1 MGIDAPGSIET
12 PTTVRRSVTAK
23 GSQRAINPASIS
35 KDESD
40 TEDEKQVVGRKIW
53 RIVPYVTRYWKQALG
68 GVLANIGARAF
79 DLIPFIAIGMAAD
92 YYQSKTFT
100 DSRVED
106 FVSSD
111 WIPSLG
117 PINSIEFGFG
127 LLILLSFTFLAVFQ
141 GLSNQLWQSTAY
153 KAQHDIRMDATNSLL
168 AMEASYFENRQ
179 SGNLM
184 SVLSADVA
192 QLEDIISDASTSMI
206 RIATTFGTAF
216 AIMFWMSSTLAL
228 ILFAPLVLIIP
239 MVVWFSTRVQRKY
252 RKQRES
258 TGGIVAILEN
268 VLSGITV
275 VQAYNAARFEG
286 SRIERQSGDY
296 RNQAIQAAF
305 VRNRFIPGIYVVA
318 GVSFCL
324 LVSAGG
330 WVMESGEITVGQ
342 FVTFLLISTRMTM
355 PMFILGML
363 LNQLQRGEAAS
374 KRVFAIIDLEPSI
387 FDHEG
392 ATPLDG
398 PISSITFEGVS
409 FAYPTSEANVLN
421 EIDFSASSGD
431 FLGVMG
437 HTGAGKSTI
446 LKLVERFYEPQ
457 SGRVL
462 INGRDINEFQ
472 IESVRSRIGFVSQD
486 PFLFFGSIRENVAY
500 AREASDEEVRNA
512 LEAAGAWEFI
522 SQMSEGMETMVGD
535 RGVMLSGGQRARVS
549 LARALLNDPD
559 LLILDEAS
567 AALDAETEKR
577 IQESLFGGGSN
588 GGKHRITIAVAH
600 RLATIRNADE
610 IIAMVDGAIVERGS
624 HRELLENENVYASQW
639 SIQTGELNDSEE

>member
-1 MGIDAPGSIET
+1 MVE
-12 PTTVRRSVTAK
+12 
-23 GSQRAINPASIS
+23 S
-35 KDESD
+35 KTNGVESLSKNQSD
-40 TEDEKQVVGRKIW
+40 IMDDKQVVGRKIW
-53 RIVPYVTRYWKQALG
+53 RIVPYVTKYWKRALG
-68 GVLANIGARAF
+68 GILANAGARAF

-92 YYQSKTFT
+92 YYQSGNFT
-100 DSRVED
+100 DSNIEKIVNSD
-106 FVSSD
+106 F
-111 WIPSLG
+111 IPSIG
-117 PINSIEFGFG
+117 PFDSIEVSFGI
-127 LLILLSFTFLAVFQ
+127 LIFLSFTFLAIFQ

-168 AMEASYFENRQ
+168 NMEASYFESRQ
-179 SGNLM
+179 TGNLM

-192 QLEDIISDASTSMI
+192 QLEDIISDASTSII
-206 RIATTFGTAF
+206 RIIITFSTAF
-216 AIMFWMSSTLAL
+216 IIMFWMSTKLAL
-228 ILFAPLVLIIP
+228 ILFTPLLVIIP

-275 VQAYNAARFEG
+275 VQAYNAKHFEA
-286 SRIERQSGDY
+286 SRIDRRSGEY
-296 RNQAIQAAF
+296 RDLAIQAAF
-305 VRNRFIPGIYVVA
+305 IRNRFIPGIYVVA
-318 GVSFCL
+318 GISFGL

-330 WVMESGEITVGQ
+330 WVMASGEISVGQ

-363 LNQLQRGEAAS
+363 LNQLQKGEAAS

-387 FDHEG
+387 YDKEG
-392 ATPLDG
+392 AEKLES
-398 PISSITFEGVS
+398 PIKSIKFENVT
-409 FAYPTSEANVLN
+409 FAYPSSKNNVLS
-421 EIDFSASSGD
+421 EISFSASSGE

-457 SGRVL
+457 NGNVM
-462 INGRDINEFQ
+462 INGRDINDFK

-486 PFLFFGSIRENVAY
+486 PFLFFGTIRDNVAY
-500 AREASDEEVRNA
+500 ARESTDIQIQSA
-512 LEAAGAWEFI
+512 LEAAGAWDFI
-522 SQMSEGMETMVGD
+522 SELPEGIETMVGD

-577 IQESLFGGGSN
+577 IQQSLFGNSN
-588 GGKHRITIAVAH
+588 TVKKRITIAVAH

-610 IIAMVDGAIVERGS
+610 IIAMVDGAIVERGT
-624 HRELLENENVYASQW
+624 HNELIDNDNVYASQW
-639 SIQTGELNDSEE
+639 SIQTGELDTVVSFND

>member
-1 MGIDAPGSIET
+1 MGISPPRDHSGGKEASENEGP
-12 PTTVRRSVTAK
+12 VTA
-23 GSQRAINPASIS
+23 IS
-35 KDESD
+35 KDDSD
-40 TEDEKQVVGRKIW
+40 ISDEKQLVGRKIW
-53 RIVPYVTRYWKQALG
+53 RIFPYVKRYWRRALG
-68 GVLANIGARAF
+68 GIAANGAARAF

-92 YYQSKTFT
+92 YYRDDTFT
-100 DSRVED
+100 DSRIETIVT
-106 FVSSD
+106 SD
-111 WIPSLG
+111 LIPSIG
-117 PINSIEFGFG
+117 VVNSVELGFG
-127 LLILLSFTFLAVFQ
+127 LLILTCFTFLAIFQ

-153 KAQHDIRMDATNSLL
+153 KAQHDIRMDATNSLM
-168 AMEASYFENRQ
+168 AMEASYFETRQ
-179 SGNLM
+179 TGNLM

-206 RIATTFGTAF
+206 RIVMTFSTAF
-216 AIMFWMSSTLAL
+216 GIMFWMAPTLAL
-228 ILFAPLVLIIP
+228 ILFAPLVLIVP
-239 MVVWFSTRVQRKY
+239 MVVWFSTRVQRRY

-275 VQAYNAARFEG
+275 VQAYNATGFEG

-296 RNQAIQAAF
+296 RDQAIHAASL
-305 VRNRFIPGIYVVA
+305 RNRFIPGIYVVA
-318 GVSFCL
+318 GVSFGL

-330 WVMESGEITVGQ
+330 WVLQSGEITIGQ

-363 LNQLQRGEAAS
+363 LNQLQKGEAAS

-387 FDHEG
+387 FDRED
-392 ATPLDG
+392 AITLDG
-398 PISSITFEGVS
+398 TIKSISFDNVS
-409 FAYPTSEANVLN
+409 FAYPTSESNVLN
-421 EIDFSASSGD
+421 GISFNAISGD

-446 LKLVERFYEPQ
+446 LKLIERFYEPQ
-457 SGRVL
+457 QGRIL
-462 INGRDINEFQ
+462 INEVDINDYS
-472 IESVRSRIGFVSQD
+472 ISSVRARVGFVSQD
-486 PFLFFGSIRENVAY
+486 PFLFYGTIRENVAY
-500 AREASDEEVRNA
+500 ARDASEDEINRA
-512 LEAAGAWEFI
+512 LDLAGAIDFV
-522 SQMSEGMETMVGD
+522 SDLPEGMDTMVGD

-577 IQESLFGGGSN
+577 IQQSLFGGSN
-588 GGKHRITIAVAH
+588 GSKKRITIAVAH

-610 IIAMVDGAIVERGS
+610 IVAMVDGAIVERGV
-624 HRELLENENVYASQW
+624 HNELLSNDNVYASQW
-639 SIQTGELNDSEE
+639 SIQTGELGEG

>member
-1 MGIDAPGSIET
+1 VSATEKVEPSA
-12 PTTVRRSVTAK
+12 VT
-23 GSQRAINPASIS
+23 SIS
-35 KDESD
+35 KDDSD
-40 TEDEKQVVGRKIW
+40 QLDDRQVVGKKIW
-53 RIVPYVTRYWKQALG
+53 RIAPYVTRYWKQALG
-68 GVLANIGARAF
+68 GILANVGARAF

-100 DSRVED
+100 SSAIQS
-106 FVSSD
+106 FVNSEAL
-111 WIPSLG
+111 PSLG
-117 PINSIEFGFG
+117 PINSIELGFG
-127 LLILLSFTFLAVFQ
+127 LLILISFTILAVFQ
-141 GLSNQLWQSTAY
+141 GFSNQLWQSTAY
-153 KAQHDIRMDATNSLL
+153 KAQHDIRMDATHSLMS
-168 AMEASYFENRQ
+168 MEASYFESRQ

-206 RIATTFGTAF
+206 RIITTFATAF
-216 AIMFWMSSTLAL
+216 AIMFWMSPTLAL
-228 ILFAPLVLIIP
+228 ILFIPLVLIIP

-275 VQAYNAARFEG
+275 VQAYNATGFEG
-286 SRIERQSGDY
+286 SRIEGQSGDY
-296 RNQAIQAAF
+296 RDQAIQAAF

-318 GVSFCL
+318 GISFGL

-330 WVMESGEITVGQ
+330 WVMESGDITVGQ

-355 PMFILGML
+355 PMFILGIL

-387 FDHEG
+387 FDKEG
-392 ATPLDG
+392 AMPLEG
-398 PISSITFEGVS
+398 PIISIQFEGVS
-409 FAYPTSEANVLN
+409 FAYPTSGANVLN
-421 EIDFSASSGD
+421 EISFSASSGD

-457 SGRVL
+457 NGSVL
-462 INGRDINEFQ
+462 INGQDINDFQ
-472 IESVRSRIGFVSQD
+472 IESVRSRVGFVSQD
-486 PFLFFGSIRENVAY
+486 PFLFFGTVRDNVAY
-500 AREASDEEVRNA
+500 ARDSSDEQIHSA
-512 LEAAGAWEFI
+512 LEAAGAWEFV
-522 SQMSEGMETMVGD
+522 SQMSDGIDTMVGD
-535 RGVMLSGGQRARVS
+535 RGVMLSGGQRARIS

-577 IQESLFGGGSN
+577 IQESLFGGSN
-588 GGKHRITIAVAH
+588 GSKKRITIAVAH

-610 IIAMVDGAIVERGS
+610 IIAMVDGSIVERGT
-624 HRELLENENVYASQW
+624 HHDLLGNNNVYASQW
-639 SIQTGELNDSEE
+639 SIQTGELDSSEA